1 MSNLVGK
8 SINCNL
14 YTVSDDIND
23 TDSSHIASIKAV
35 NTVNVNKINLTGSR
49 GTLAGNETVSVVSGS
64 QTITIDS
71 PDTIVINTSG
81 ATTLT
86 FTTADINTTAVKVIA
101 LKNGTTTSTITISGA
116 TWANN
121 GEAPTWGS
129 ANTNLVLVA
138 TFIAGRVVLNVFDND
153 DSASS

>member
-1 MSNLVGK
+1 MSNLIGK
-8 SINCNL
+8 SINCGL
-14 YTVSDDIND
+14 YTLSDDIND
-23 TDSSHIASIKAV
+23 TNSSHIASIKAV

-64 QTITIDS
+64 QTITINS

-86 FTTADINTTAVKVIA
+86 FTAADINTTAVKVIA

-116 TWANN
+116 VWANN

-138 TFIAGRVVLNVFDND
+138 TFIAGRVVINTFDND
-153 DSASS
+153 DSA